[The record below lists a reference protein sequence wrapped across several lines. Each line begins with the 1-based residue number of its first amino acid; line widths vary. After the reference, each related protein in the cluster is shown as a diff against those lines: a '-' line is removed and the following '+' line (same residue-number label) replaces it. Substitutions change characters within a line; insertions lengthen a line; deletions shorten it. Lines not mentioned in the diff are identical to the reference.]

1 MLAHLPH
8 PIEEIS
14 CDDEN
19 EKYVGAVI
27 QNGQDGERPFKKVA
41 KGSQEFIHFLLISC
55 SQRYTSGSEVIAV
68 KPAVE
73 RLARIGLFHGSGV
86 FVRPHFGAGE

>member
-1 MLAHLPH
+1 MACSTDGISALDSEGRLSFAGALVLAHLSH

-27 QNGQDGERPFKKVA
+27 QNGQDGEGPFKKVA
-41 KGSQEFIHFLLISC
+41 
-55 SQRYTSGSEVIAV
+55 
-68 KPAVE
+68 
-73 RLARIGLFHGSGV
+73 
-86 FVRPHFGAGE
+86 